1 MLDSLRKTCDA
12 WNKLQFNLMFLVRY
26 LREVP
31 FLKQNRQLALVYFL
45 SGPHETSTPN
55 VIFVRSLGVADYK
68 VRILKERLTK

>member
-1 MLDSLRKTCDA
+1 M
-12 WNKLQFNLMFLVRY
+12 RY

-68 VRILKERLTK
+68 VRILKERLTKWVYLLHGAESFLRG